1 MHFLHVRYRFI
12 ALAYRKKIRFLYPI
26 DSFWLSL
33 QRKMNKSLVMH
44 KRWIVKSP
52 QPTPPRVAYRT
63 QRIIAPLLLPLG
75 VLLLWALSSQ
85 QGWMPPQILPAPSQ
99 VMTTAVTLL
108 QGDLLSQLVI
118 SLHRLINGLT
128 VGVLAGTVLGALMGA
143 SVRAERLLYPTV
155 YALAQIPTLGWIP
168 LFMVLFGIDDGLKLA
183 VLIKAVIVPV
193 TLHSQRGVRDVPPA
207 LLDVACTLR
216 LPHLTRLTRL
226 ILPAALPVWFT
237 GLRLAL
243 SQAWVSLIVVE
254 LLASSQGI
262 GYLMVWGRQLF
273 QLDIVL
279 VCIAVIG
286 LTGLLMEWGINQ
298 LDQRLITWPHPPIGR
313 LHVAPVG
320 QAIGLVVPLLLLA
333 LWQLASHH
341 GWVDTLLLPPPGEV
355 LRAIWHGVSDGS
367 LPDAMRHSLWRAL
380 AGGILGISAGLL
392 AGLALGLS
400 ERAEALFTPTLTW
413 LRQVALFAWLPLITA
428 WVGNDDGGKVTF
440 IALVAFF
447 PMLVATH
454 RGVRQRSLALQEVA
468 QVLRLPWLHRLRV
481 LILPGA
487 APALFTGLRLAMIY
501 AWLGTIGAE
510 YFMSS
515 GAGIGSLMIN
525 AQQLL
530 DMPIIL
536 SGMLLIGV
544 TGVLIDYLGQQLEQR
559 TTRWR
564 TPGASL

>member
-1 MHFLHVRYRFI
+1 
-12 ALAYRKKIRFLYPI
+12 
-26 DSFWLSL
+26 
-33 QRKMNKSLVMH
+33 MNKSLVMNKPWVV
-44 KRWIVKSP
+44 KRS
-52 QPTPPRVAYRT
+52 QPIPPHVARRT
-63 QRIIAPLLLPLG
+63 QRIVAPLLLPL
-75 VLLLWALSSQ
+75 VILLLWALSSLF
-85 QGWMPPQILPAPSQ
+85 GWMPPQILPAPSQ
-99 VMTTAVTLL
+99 VVTTAVTLL
-108 QGDLLSQLVI
+108 QGDLLSQLAI
-118 SLHRLINGLT
+118 SLHRLVNGLA
-128 VGVLAGTVLGALMGA
+128 VGVVAGTVLGALMGA

-207 LLDVACTLR
+207 LLDVARTLR
-216 LPHLTRLTRL
+216 LPYLTRLTRL

-273 QLDIVL
+273 QLDIVF

-298 LDQRLITWPHPPIGR
+298 LDQRLIAWPHPPIGR
-313 LHVAPVG
+313 LHATPVG

-341 GWVDTLLLPPPGEV
+341 GWVDVLLLPPPGEV
-355 LRAIWHGVSDGS
+355 LRAIWHGVGDGS
-367 LPDAMRHSLWRAL
+367 LPDAMYHSLWRAL
-380 AGGILGISAGLL
+380 AGGTVGISVGLM

-400 ERAEALFTPTLTW
+400 TRAEALFTPTLTL

-468 QVLRLPWLHRLRV
+468 QVLRLSWFHRLHV

-530 DMPIIL
+530 DMPLIL

-544 TGVLIDYLGQQLEQR
+544 TGALIDYFGQQLERR

-564 TPGASL
+564 TTGDPL